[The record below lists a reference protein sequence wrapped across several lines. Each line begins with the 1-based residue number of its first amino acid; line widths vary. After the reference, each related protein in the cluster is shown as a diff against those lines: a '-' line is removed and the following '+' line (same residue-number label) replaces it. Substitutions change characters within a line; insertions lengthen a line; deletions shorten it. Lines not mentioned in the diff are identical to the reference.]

1 MRNEI
6 VFKGEIVDYIKVVA
20 QVKILSWGLFVNRV
34 ARHSGLFR
42 VVGKIHFIIFNYEA
56 RTPTRTPDTTRTRR
70 HR

>member
-56 RTPTRTPDTTRTRR
+56 RTPDTTRTLTRR